1 MEVLPPCCRLL
12 GAGGSTGEFWEGKK
26 MRPNKREMDRYANLI
41 TGKTA
46 GRMNDDAKPAQPKQE
61 EPTEFAIMLP
71 YPPSAN
77 HLYANTEFGRVL
89 TERGRIYCDD
99 VSIKV
104 FTQHNRAPIRMTGR
118 LCVNMTVHCPD
129 KRRRDLDNIQKVVW
143 DVLGKAG
150 VYADDSQI
158 DELHIYRGSIE
169 SMSFI
174 IIGIKQINEDLEKS
188 REAEEASQA
197 EAAEAAED

>member
-1 MEVLPPCCRLL
+1 M
-12 GAGGSTGEFWEGKK
+12 T
-26 MRPNKREMDRYANLI
+26 DRYANLV
-41 TGKTA
+41 TGQTA
-46 GRMNDDAKPAQPKQE
+46 GRMNDDAKPSQSKQE
-61 EPTEFAIMLP
+61 EPTRFGIVLP
-71 YPPSAN
+71 YPPTAN
-77 HLYANTEFGRVL
+77 TLYANKIGGGRVL
-89 TERGRIYCDD
+89 TQKGRIYCND

-129 KRRRDLDNIQKVVW
+129 KQRRDLDNIQKVVW
-143 DVLGKAG
+143 DALGKAG

-174 IIGIKQINEDLEKS
+174 IIGIEQINEDLEKS
-188 REAEEASQA
+188 RATKEASQA